1 MAGYSRRVSDLA
13 LSIVVFP
20 TAFAAFILAA
30 LTWEHRRTSG
40 AAQALT
46 VLLVSLGIWD
56 LAYGLRTADVPAP
69 NPHLWMSLMYVGVAT
84 APTALLFFAIH
95 FAHLERWLTGP
106 VRVALVVEPVLIIA
120 AAWTDERF
128 GLLFNGAVGMDRHLR
143 DNAGPAFWINITYS
157 YLLMVISTIV
167 LLQHRWGHRHSIY
180 RRQAGVVIFGAIMPW
195 VGSLLLAVNSTQRDM
210 TPVTVS
216 IAAFAFGYA
225 ILRFR
230 MLEVAPIARDLVIER
245 MSDGVLVVDAQG
257 LISDINPMART
268 LLAISAVEPVGKHFT
283 DCLPHQPALAAMLR
297 TPKAGRAEIQQSHDN
312 IQYVDV
318 TVSVLEDRM
327 HRAIG
332 ALATIRDISD
342 RKRLE
347 SELERLAGVDPLT
360 GIGNRRTFDDA
371 VDHELRRRRRTGR
384 PLSVALID
392 VDFLKQVNDR
402 SGHGAGDLALQFL
415 AQVMKRSAR
424 AIDTP
429 ARIGGDEFAL
439 LLPDSGSDAAVA
451 ALERIRRDLRLLT
464 DADERI
470 SGISVSVGI
479 ASATPDTDNADALF
493 RIADAALYEAKA
505 DGRNRIRVAD
515 QRPHIAQ

>member
-30 LTWEHRRTSG
+30 LTWGQRRTSG
-40 AAQALT
+40 AAQALA

-84 APTALLFFAIH
+84 APTALLIFALH
-95 FAHLERWLTGP
+95 FAHLERWLTRP
-106 VRVALVVEPVLIIA
+106 VLAALVVEPVLIIA

-128 GLLFNGAVGMDRHLR
+128 GLLFNGAVGIDRHLR
-143 DNAGPAFWINITYS
+143 DNAAPAFWINIAYS

-167 LLQHRWGHRHSIY
+167 LLLHRWGHRHSIY
-180 RRQAGVVIFGAIMPW
+180 RRQAAIVIFGVIMPW
-195 VGSLLLAVNSTQRDM
+195 VGSLLLAVNATQRDM

-245 MSDGVLVVDAQG
+245 MSDGVLVIDAQG
-257 LISDINPMART
+257 LISDINPTART
-268 LLAISAVEPVGKHFT
+268 LLAISHADPVGRHFS
-283 DCLPHQPALAAMLR
+283 DCLPHQPVVAAMLR
-297 TPKAGRAEIQQSHDN
+297 TREAGRAEIRQSHDH
-312 IQYVDV
+312 IQFIDV
-318 TVSVLEDRM
+318 TVSLLEDRA
-327 HRAIG
+327 HRVIG
-332 ALATIRDISD
+332 ALAIIRDISD

-360 GIGNRRTFDDA
+360 GIGNRRTFDEA
-371 VDHELRRRRRTGR
+371 VDQELRRRRRTGH

-392 VDFLKQVNDR
+392 VDYLKQVNDR
-402 SGHGAGDLALQFL
+402 SGHSAGDLALQFL

-424 AIDTP
+424 DIDTP
-429 ARIGGDEFAL
+429 SRIGGDEFAL
-439 LLPDSGSDAAVA
+439 LLPDTGADAAVL
-451 ALERIRRDLRLLT
+451 ALERIRRDLRRLT

-470 SGISVSVGI
+470 RDISISVGI
-479 ASATPDTDNADALF
+479 ASASTEADGPDTLF
-493 RIADAALYEAKA
+493 RLADAALYEAKA
-505 DGRNRIRVAD
+505 DGRDRIRVAD
-515 QRPHIAQ
+515 QRPHVTQ